1 MYRNPQQKSI
11 ALLNEY
17 LVPCLSKIII
27 NYQPSYKLNFFDSCV
42 DTDIGA
48 EHFDVKF
55 IEDSVLEVHYH
66 TGINDRPK
74 FYVSLYY
81 PYAFPS
87 WIRVCLN
94 VCEQDA
100 SESEIEIENDKLI
113 VAEAEGRHKPD
124 ECLKP
129 EDRKLEETEID
140 TDVYYERWMKNRFYS
155 LNLSCPQCVP
165 RCDLPKNAYTFI
177 SDFNFDTTSYQ
188 DDNIMKGFI
197 TYYVTNDNNST
208 IKYYVSD
215 CKWSFR
221 VPENTI

>member
-11 ALLNEY
+11 AVLNEY

-27 NYQPSYKLNFFDSCV
+27 DYQPSYKLNFFDSCV

-48 EHFDVKF
+48 AYFDVKF
-55 IEDSVLEVHYH
+55 IEDNILEVHYH
-66 TGINDRPK
+66 TDINNDIPK
-74 FYVSLYY
+74 FYVSLYH
-81 PYAFPS
+81 PYEFPS
-87 WIRVCLN
+87 WICVCLN

-100 SESEIEIENDKLI
+100 LEAEIEIENDKLRL
-113 VAEAEGRHKPD
+113 AEAQ
-124 ECLKP
+124 ECLKT
-129 EDRKLEETEID
+129 EDRKPEETEID
-140 TDVYYERWMKNRFYS
+140 TDVYYERWMQNRFYS

-165 RCDLPKNAYTFI
+165 QCELPKNAYTFI
-177 SDFNFDTTSYQ
+177 NDFNFDTTSYQ
-188 DDNIMKGFI
+188 DDNIMKGVI